1 MSHWLLRGAPQAD
14 KKATHGKAPHG
25 VTAADGAAARPSA
38 APPAHL
44 AEELAISPL
53 LLEILWRRGFTD
65 AEAINAFLSARLDSL
80 TPPGRWPQLPEAAA
94 LIAEGLLSGKRLA
107 VWGDYDVDGVTATAL
122 VLDVLAA
129 HGFEAAHHLPDRQ
142 AEGYGL
148 NIPGVEALA
157 EAGCGILLTVDCG
170 ISDAGAVARARELG
184 MTVIVTDHHV
194 PPEELPPAHAICNPR
209 TGDPALWPC
218 THLAGVGVA
227 FYLMGAVN
235 AALAPHTGRRFRM
248 DEALDLVAL
257 GTLADIMR
265 LTGENRV
272 LVRGGLGRI
281 GRGARPGIAALKTV
295 SNYDPAAT
303 LTAGQVVFRLAPRI
317 NAAGRMG
324 SAEAALALLREQDH
338 ARAAKLAAALDAC
351 NTERKA
357 EEERVHLAARKQ
369 AAELLARQPHAGL
382 VLYGEDWH
390 PGIVGI
396 VASRI
401 VEEFYRPAIVL
412 CREGESLKGSGRSVK
427 EFDLHA
433 GLSRVADC
441 LAGFGGHRLAA
452 GVRLEAGRLEE
463 FRARFDAAVA
473 EALGPE
479 PLEPSLTLECEL
491 GFDGASDLDFLKE
504 LQLLQPFGPGN
515 AEPVFASPP
524 LLVTERSYI
533 GRSREHVRL
542 RLKDEQSGLILSAKA
557 WRMAEALPASLV
569 GKTIRIAYTPRIDTY
584 NGVASVDLGIRD
596 WKLCRDVTPRP

>member
-1 MSHWLLRGAPQAD
+1 MSHWRLREAPGD
-14 KKATHGKAPHG
+14 GT
-25 VTAADGAAARPSA
+25 TAAGT
-38 APPAHL
+38 PASL
-44 AEELAISPL
+44 AEELSISPH
-53 LLEILWRRGFTD
+53 LLEILWRRGFTGRD
-65 AEAINAFLSARLDSL
+65 AIDAFLSARLDSL
-80 TPPGRWPQLPEAAA
+80 TPPARWPQLPEAAA

-129 HGFEAAHHLPDRQ
+129 HGFEAGHHLPDRQ

-157 EAGCGILLTVDCG
+157 RAGYGLLLTVDCG

-194 PPEELPPAHAICNPR
+194 PPEALPPAHAICNPR
-209 TGDPALWPC
+209 TGDRALWPC
-218 THLAGVGVA
+218 AHLAGVGVA
-227 FYLMGAVN
+227 FYLMAAVN
-235 AALAPHTGRRFRM
+235 AALAPHTGKRFRM

-257 GTLADIMR
+257 GTLADVMR

-272 LVRGGLGRI
+272 LVRGGLGHI
-281 GRGARPGIAALKTV
+281 GRGLRPGIAALKTV
-295 SNYDPAAT
+295 SNYDPAAM

-324 SAEAALALLREQDH
+324 SAEAALELLRERDH
-338 ARAAKLAAALDAC
+338 ARAAKLAAGLDAC
-351 NTERKA
+351 NTERKS
-357 EEERVHLAARKQ
+357 EEERVHAAARQQ
-369 AAELLARQPHAGL
+369 AAELLAREPHAGL

-427 EFDLHA
+427 EFDLHD
-433 GLSRVADC
+433 GLGRVADC
-441 LAGFGGHRLAA
+441 LVGFGGHRLAA
-452 GVRLEAGRLEE
+452 GIRLEPRRLDE
-463 FRARFDAAVA
+463 FRARFDGAVA
-473 EALGPE
+473 EALGPD
-479 PLEPSLTLECEL
+479 PLEPTLTLECEL
-491 GFDGASDLDFLKE
+491 GFDRASDLDFLKE

-515 AEPVFASPP
+515 PEPVFASPP

-542 RLKDEQSGLILSAKA
+542 RLKDAESGLILSAKA

-596 WKLCRDVTPRP
+596 WKLCRDVAPVPGIHAASH

>member
-1 MSHWLLRGAPQAD
+1 MSHWLLRGAPQGA
-14 KKATHGKAPHG
+14 HGK
-25 VTAADGAAARPSA
+25 
-38 APPAHL
+38 PAHAEPSTEGTVPPGPPSHL
-44 AEELAISPL
+44 ADALSISPL
-53 LLEILWRRGFTD
+53 LLEILWRRGLTD
-65 AEAINAFLSARLDSL
+65 GDAINAFLSARLDSL
-80 TPPGRWPQLPEAAA
+80 TPPERWPQFPEAAA
-94 LIAEGLLSGKRLA
+94 LIVSGLLAGKRLA

-148 NIPGVEALA
+148 NVPGVEALA
-157 EAGCGILLTVDCG
+157 REGCGILLTVDCG
-170 ISDAGAVARARELG
+170 ISDAAAVARARELG

-194 PPEELPPAHAICNPR
+194 PPEELPPAHAVCNPR

-218 THLAGVGVA
+218 GHLAGVGVA

-257 GTLADIMR
+257 GTLADVMR

-272 LVRGGLGRI
+272 LVRGGLARI
-281 GRGARPGIAALKTV
+281 GQGSRTGIAALKAV
-295 SNYDPAAT
+295 SGHDPAAP

-338 ARAAKLAAALDAC
+338 ARAARLAAELDAC

-357 EEERVHLAARKQ
+357 EEERVHAAARAQ
-369 AAELLARQPHAGL
+369 AAELLARGPHAGL

-412 CREGESLKGSGRSVK
+412 CRDGESLKGSGRSVR

-452 GVRLEAGRLEE
+452 GVRLEGARLAE
-463 FRARFDAAVA
+463 FRAHFDAAVE
-473 EALGPE
+473 EALGPD
-479 PLEPSLTLECEL
+479 PLEPTLTLECEL
-491 GFDGASDLDFLKE
+491 GFARASDLGFLKE

-524 LLVTERSYI
+524 VLLTERSFI
-533 GRSREHVRL
+533 GRSQEHVRL
-542 RLKDEQSGLILSAKA
+542 RLQDRESGIILSAKA
-557 WRMAEALPASLV
+557 WRMADKLPPSLV

-596 WKLCRDVTPRP
+596 WKLCRDVAPRA

>member
-1 MSHWLLRGAPQAD
+1 MSHWLLRGAPQGAR
-14 KKATHGKAPHG
+14 AP
-25 VTAADGAAARPSA
+25 AAHGAAAPSDTLA
-38 APPAHL
+38 PLPPARW

-53 LLEILWRRGFTD
+53 LLEILWRRGLTD
-65 AEAINAFLSARLDSL
+65 RDAINAFLSARLDSL
-80 TPPGRWPQLPEAAA
+80 TPPARWPQLPEAAT
-94 LIAEGLLSGKRLA
+94 LIAHELLAGKRLA

-122 VLDVLAA
+122 VLDVLGV
-129 HGFEAAHHLPDRQ
+129 HGFDAAHHLPDRQ

-157 EAGCGILLTVDCG
+157 REGCGILLTVDCG

-194 PPEELPPAHAICNPR
+194 PPADLPPAHAVCNPR

-218 THLAGVGVA
+218 AHLAGVGVA
-227 FYLMGAVN
+227 FYLMAAVN
-235 AALAPHTGRRFRM
+235 AALAPQTGKRFHM
-248 DEALDLVAL
+248 DDALDLVAL
-257 GTLADIMR
+257 GTLADVMR

-272 LVRGGLGRI
+272 LVRGGLARI
-281 GRGARPGIAALKTV
+281 GRGRRPGIAALKAV
-295 SNYDPAAT
+295 SGHDPAAA

-324 SAEAALALLREQDH
+324 SAEAALRLLRERDH
-338 ARAAKLAAALDAC
+338 ARAAQLAAELDAC

-357 EEERVHLAARKQ
+357 EEERVHAAARKQ
-369 AAELLARQPHAGL
+369 AAEQLARGARAGL

-412 CREGESLKGSGRSVK
+412 CREGEGLKGSGRSVK
-427 EFDLHA
+427 EFDLHD

-441 LAGFGGHRLAA
+441 LTGFGGHRLAA
-452 GVRLEAGRLEE
+452 GLRLEAGRLEE

-473 EALGPE
+473 AALGAE
-479 PLEPSLTLECEL
+479 PLEPTLTLECEL
-491 GFDGASDLDFLKE
+491 GFATASDLGFLKE

-524 LLVTERSYI
+524 LLVTERSWI

-542 RLKDEQSGLILSAKA
+542 RLKDEQSGLTLSAKA
-557 WRMAEALPASLV
+557 WRMADALPPSLV

-584 NGVASVDLGIRD
+584 NGVASVDLGIKD
-596 WKLCRDVTPRP
+596 WKLCREVAPRS